1 MPVIEI
7 KVWKFWKKAMSI
19 QTPELHPESPSI
31 ITLGETTLIP
41 QWFWIFLGLQGSS
54 QITWCVVKLRDEYVL
69 VPSVLLRDQQINKCI
84 YRREHFRNGD
94 ISSELMKKYM
104 TFAGSNS
111 HLWSEISKFLEP
123 LTPSPLPQRS
133 TLWLLGLFGI
143 LLPEISSGSQV
154 VYLQW
159 RRWHTF
165 SLPNEAVAFRRTP
178 TAKSSPKDDRS
189 RWHFWR
195 CVAAPTARAKPV
207 GLLWVQ
213 RINWEGFP
221 SWSAERCSP
230 GHVFIHWYIWTYR
243 LLPNGNNK
251 LTGLHYRVLVG
262 RDFSWE
268 FSRGARCRAIDLCS
282 KIRCSHQ
289 DCNCA
294 TAWVWWSP

>member
-41 QWFWIFLGLQGSS
+41 QWFWIFLGLKGSS

-69 VPSVLLRDQQINKCI
+69 VPSVLWKDQQINKCI

-94 ISSELMKKYM
+94 ISSEADEKIPDFCWFQ
-104 TFAGSNS
+104 FASLEWNF
-111 HLWSEISKFLEP
+111 EISRASYPFSAAAAKH
-123 LTPSPLPQRS
+123 TV
-133 TLWLLGLFGI
+133 LGLFGI
-143 LLPEISSGSQV
+143 SLPEISSGSQV

-230 GHVFIHWYIWTYR
+230 GHVFIHWYIGPIAFYQTE
-243 LLPNGNNK
+243 
-251 LTGLHYRVLVG
+251 TT
-262 RDFSWE
+262 S
-268 FSRGARCRAIDLCS
+268 
-282 KIRCSHQ
+282 
-289 DCNCA
+289 
-294 TAWVWWSP
+294 